1 MIKAY
6 QQSTRRPGGQLTYLS
21 YVKPAY
27 KRGYEIPGMA
37 YQQGGVGSLALW
49 TTRDSIVRI
58 VPGYDRST
66 GQIYPQNINV
76 NEFSMDAG
84 YDDYLSD
91 TFITAAVVSGFGQAK
106 QTFITSYAPGSE
118 DAQRY
123 GGDTVIN
130 QFVKNVANSVLNA
143 EKGKRTKFQVTDD
156 MRRWCAKDGPIK
168 FPRQALL
175 FQALVFKRNGMDTQD
190 ANKQPLLDENGN
202 VLPLYSVV
210 SVDGKQTLLEVMKA
224 LVEPANPGLPLNP
237 ATNSKFGSLAELDS
251 NILYLNAVQDLTTG
265 ARMLRP
271 SVQDPSSKGW
281 TPTPFPLDAETVKQ
295 LWIPWDDLLQYMTAE
310 EQCKFLAQEFGSDS
324 VNYFI
329 GTDPMFNGLQLP
341 QEIANAG
348 LGRYARFVSGSQAT
362 SFAPAR
368 PATTPARA
376 SFGIPKQ
383 AAAGVAPQGIAPK
396 APAFNAPKQN
406 PAEAALS
413 EGYTQAPTPKSRP
426 AGLAGLRANAA
437 IDQEKLKAALGG
449 IHKAQQSNQ
458 ASMAQSLLD
467 DTDLDDYQTDLPEEN
482 F

>member
-6 QQSTRRPGGQLTYLS
+6 QQSTRRPAGGITYLS

-37 YQQGGVGSLALW
+37 YQQGGISSLALW

-175 FQALVFKRNGMDTQD
+175 FQALVFKRNGLDTQD
-190 ANKQPLLDENGN
+190 ANRQPLLDENGN

-251 NILYLNAVQDLTTG
+251 NILYLNAVQDPTTG

-281 TPTPFPLDAETVKQ
+281 TPTPFPLDEEVVKQ
-295 LWIPWDDLLQYMTAE
+295 LWVPWDDLLQYMTAE

-348 LGRYARFVSGSQAT
+348 LGRYARFVTGSQAT
-362 SFAPAR
+362 SFAPQR
-368 PATTPARA
+368 PAAAAPARN

-383 AAAGVAPQGIAPK
+383 GMATGIPSSSFGLNNPK
-396 APAFNAPKQN
+396 MPN
-406 PAEAALS
+406 PADQALADA
-413 EGYTQAPTPKSRP
+413 YTPVPTPKSKP
-426 AGLAGLRANAA
+426 GLAGLRANAA
-437 IDQEKLKAALGG
+437 IDQDKLKAALNG
-449 IHKAQQSNQ
+449 IHKAQQPQNDQ
-458 ASMAQSLLD
+458 ASLANQLLN
-467 DTDLDDYQTDLPEEN
+467 DTDLDGYQDEGINEGG

>member
-6 QQSTRRPGGQLTYLS
+6 QQPTRRQGGTTFLS
-21 YVKPAY
+21 YVKPEY

-37 YQQGGVGSLALW
+37 YQQNGINSVALW
-49 TTRDSIVRI
+49 TTRDSVLRI
-58 VPGYDRST
+58 VPGYDQAT
-66 GQIYPQNINV
+66 GQVFQQNINV

-91 TFITAAVVSGFGQAK
+91 TFITASVVSGFGANK

-118 DAQRY
+118 DAQRF

-143 EKGKRTKFQVTDD
+143 DKGKRSKFQVTDD

-175 FQALVFKRNGMDTQD
+175 FQALVFKRNGLDTQD
-190 ANKQPLLDENGN
+190 ANRQPLLDENGN

-210 SVDGKQTLLEVMKA
+210 SVDGKQTLIEVMKA

-237 ATNSKFGSLAELDS
+237 QTNNKFGSLAELDS
-251 NILYLNAVQDLTTG
+251 NILFLNAVQDPTTG

-281 TPTPFPLDAETVKQ
+281 TPTPFPLDEETVKQ
-295 LWIPWDDLLQYMTAE
+295 LWIPWDRLLQYMTAE
-310 EQCKFLAQEFGSDS
+310 EQCKFLAQEFGSDT
-324 VNYFI
+324 VNYII
-329 GTDPMFNGLQLP
+329 GTDPMFNSLQLP

-348 LGRYARFVSGSQAT
+348 LGRYARFVTGAQAT
-362 SFAPAR
+362 SFAPQR
-368 PATTPARA
+368 PAAAAPTRN

-383 AAAGVAPQGIAPK
+383 GMATGISSSSFGINNPKMPNPADQALAGAYTPAPAPK
-396 APAFNAPKQN
+396 SKP
-406 PAEAALS
+406 
-413 EGYTQAPTPKSRP
+413 
-426 AGLAGLRANAA
+426 GLAGLRANAA
-437 IDQEKLKAALGG
+437 IDQDKLKAALNG
-449 IHKAQQSNQ
+449 IHKAQQPQNDQ
-458 ASMAQSLLD
+458 ASLANQLLN
-467 DTDLDDYQTDLPEEN
+467 DTDLDGYQDEGIDEGG